1 MLPRQGREAP
11 RRVQAILARTPTTR
25 RVTVRAITM
34 GRRDRLAATTL
45 VPLARAA
52 GALQAT
58 ATVAHR
64 PCLLLTRLRAS
75 LTRNETTMT
84 RRPHTMPPLT
94 AELTLRRLARLWPT
108 LSARFLTLRLA

>member
-11 RRVQAILARTPTTR
+11 RRVQAILARTPTMR
-25 RVTVRAITM
+25 RVAVRAITM

-52 GALQAT
+52 STPLSVTLAR
-58 ATVAHR
+58 R

-75 LTRNETTMT
+75 PTLSATTVT

-94 AELTLRRLARLWPT
+94 AALTLRRLARLWPT